1 MEVSIRREDLVR
13 GLHLVQ
19 GVVERRNTLPILS
32 NVLVEPAE
40 GGISLTATDMEVGLR
55 GLVPAQVKKK
65 GSVTL
70 NARKLYEIAR
80 EVTAEEVTL
89 KSAQA
94 GWVDLLAGR
103 SKFRIVSLDPKDFPQ
118 LPLGTGTADGTS
130 LRLAAGTLR
139 EMVDKT
145 LFAVS
150 SDETRFNLSGV
161 FLSTPEVGTLRM
173 VATDGHRLALVD
185 RRVPEVNLVDGQ
197 GRPRGVIMPRKGLLE
212 ARKLLDEIGEEDTTV
227 VVSSKDVRLA
237 TPTVSFFMRLVEG
250 EFPDYQQVIPAAARA
265 QVRVNRDDL
274 FAALRRISLL
284 ASERS
289 RGVKFQLER
298 GRLELSA
305 SNPDQGE
312 ASEDVEITYTGD
324 SLTLG
329 FNARYVI
336 DVLAVHGEGEV
347 IELGFTDEV
356 GPALM
361 RASGDPEYTYVV
373 MPMRL

>member
-1 MEVSIRREDLVR
+1 MEVCIRREDLVR

-40 GGISLTATDMEVGLR
+40 GGIALTATDMEVGLR
-55 GLVPAQVKKK
+55 GLVPAQMKKK

-89 KSAQA
+89 KSAQV

-118 LPLGTGTADGTS
+118 LPLGTATADGTS
-130 LRLAAGTLR
+130 VRLAAGTLR

-161 FLSTPEVGTLRM
+161 FLSTPEAGTLRM

-185 RRVPEVNLVDGQ
+185 RRGTQGEVPPGVLIPPQGVPPAAEKLGVNG
-197 GRPRGVIMPRKGLLE
+197 
-212 ARKLLDEIGEEDTTV
+212 GEEGTPG
-227 VVSSKDVRLA
+227 VSAKSA
-237 TPTVSFFMRLVEG
+237 P
-250 EFPDYQQVIPAAARA
+250 
-265 QVRVNRDDL
+265 
-274 FAALRRISLL
+274 
-284 ASERS
+284 RS
-289 RGVKFQLER
+289 PPPR
-298 GRLELSA
+298 
-305 SNPDQGE
+305 
-312 ASEDVEITYTGD
+312 
-324 SLTLG
+324 
-329 FNARYVI
+329 
-336 DVLAVHGEGEV
+336 
-347 IELGFTDEV
+347 
-356 GPALM
+356 
-361 RASGDPEYTYVV
+361 
-373 MPMRL
+373 